1 MEYDHTK
8 DVVKFALLETLA
20 FLRAIHWSHWTAHWQ
35 VNYYGDHLLF
45 EELYNNTQ
53 KEIDSLGEKC
63 VSFFGTESVNDR
75 DQAKKMIEI
84 LSWIEEEDYL
94 KRGMAFED
102 KFIGYLVATWEL
114 VNGANKMTMGLDNL
128 LQQISETHEKHLY
141 LLRQRT
147 KTNKVGS
154 KMNLN
159 QKVATEYLKKKA
171 VRGGVYIPTKD
182 LPPFIKKVL
191 KEHRFQRRDI
201 EVRATDRV
209 DSFGFATFE
218 GNRPFAIAIDL
229 STGQTKS
236 VIGDYSGVTPELKGT
251 LTLREN
257 MAIVT
262 GEHGGRGSFARLF
275 LHPTNMATLLPSNDT
290 ELSENEKYALK
301 YISIY
306 NSSGRKQ
313 AFREKGFGT
322 YSAQHPLV
330 KSLAEKGLLKISG
343 RAVRITTDGRNVA
356 QGLNYKYESYSN
368 FKYSSIINRVANRYL
383 KVAKSPRKK
392 WENPNNGR
400 SKVIYTEAI
409 LDNPKKLL
417 SWWENNVGE
426 LLSDTSKTA
435 HHMTIEYGGNNP
447 GIPLSEVEQ
456 IGVGSPVRL
465 EIIGYAQSDRVQAV
479 LVKPQGIKS
488 SNKYPHI
495 TVAVGNGGN
504 PTESNDLLARGYERV
519 KGETLTAKIG
529 YFGRGKHLTQ
539 IDWEN
544 E

>member
-8 DVVKFALLETLA
+8 DVVQFALLETLA

-63 VSFFGTESVNDR
+63 VSFFGTSSVNDK

-94 KRGMAFED
+94 KRAVAFED

-114 VNGANKMTMGLDNL
+114 VNGANKMTMGLDSL
-128 LQQISETHEKHLY
+128 LQSISETHEKHLY

-154 KMNLN
+154 TMN
-159 QKVATEYLKKKA
+159 
-171 VRGGVYIPTKD
+171 
-182 LPPFIKKVL
+182 
-191 KEHRFQRRDI
+191 
-201 EVRATDRV
+201 DR
-209 DSFGFATFE
+209 
-218 GNRPFAIAIDL
+218 IA
-229 STGQTKS
+229 K
-236 VIGDYSGVTPELKGT
+236 
-251 LTLREN
+251 
-257 MAIVT
+257 
-262 GEHGGRGSFARLF
+262 
-275 LHPTNMATLLPSNDT
+275 
-290 ELSENEKYALK
+290 
-301 YISIY
+301 
-306 NSSGRKQ
+306 
-313 AFREKGFGT
+313 
-322 YSAQHPLV
+322 
-330 KSLAEKGLLKISG
+330 
-343 RAVRITTDGRNVA
+343 
-356 QGLNYKYESYSN
+356 
-368 FKYSSIINRVANRYL
+368 RVADRFL

-400 SKVIYTEAI
+400 SKVVFTEAI

-447 GIPLSEVEQ
+447 GIPLERVEQ
-456 IGVGSPVRL
+456 LGVGSPVRL
-465 EIIGYAQSDRVQAV
+465 EIIGYAQNDRVQAV
-479 LVKPQGIKS
+479 LVKPQGVS
-488 SNKYPHI
+488 STNRYPHI

-504 PTESNDLLARGYERV
+504 PSESNDLLARGYERV